1 MKQLLYLIYALT
13 IIGCVDNRQQTDTIN
28 LTNTIKSVSDPK
40 NEHTK
45 VDAVSNDYRILPID
59 ESGSDPTLVAFLTNL
74 RKIVSRKDTSGL
86 FKSMDTAIVVS
97 YGGGIYGIDAFS
109 ENWNLDNS
117 NKSEL
122 WTILKQILSMGGTWE
137 NDEGKYFCI
146 PYTQSNK
153 TFSKFN
159 YDFDWYFTA
168 VCISP
173 NVTVYQEPKKTSSK
187 LATLS
192 YDIVEMDHE
201 FMKADFTKI
210 HTIDKKVKGFI
221 KSSDLFF
228 SAAEHLIIKKIDD
241 KWKITAFAP
250 FD

>member
-1 MKQLLYLIYALT
+1 MTFLGCGDNLKQADNNNVADT
-13 IIGCVDNRQQTDTIN
+13 IISNKEVDNGTDQ
-28 LTNTIKSVSDPK
+28 SDYK
-40 NEHTK
+40 
-45 VDAVSNDYRILPID
+45 ILPID
-59 ESGSDPTLVAFLTNL
+59 ESESDPTLVAFINNL
-74 RKIVSRKDTSGL
+74 KKVVSNKDTSGL
-86 FKSMDTAIVVS
+86 FQSLDTAIIVS
-97 YGGGIYGIDAFS
+97 HGGGVYGVKEFS
-109 ENWNLDNS
+109 KNWQLDKPD
-117 NKSEL
+117 KSEL
-122 WTILKQILSMGGTWE
+122 WTILNRILSMGGTWE
-137 NDEGKYFCI
+137 NDEDKYFCI

-153 TFSKFN
+153 AFSKYK

-173 NVTVYQEPKKTSSK
+173 SVTVYREPKTTSAK

-210 HTIDKKVKGFI
+210 HTIDKKVQGYVKTT
-221 KSSDLFF
+221 DLIY
-228 SAAEHLIIKKIDD
+228 SADQHLVIKKIDD

>member
-1 MKQLLYLIYALT
+1 MTFLGCGDNLKQADNNNVADT
-13 IIGCVDNRQQTDTIN
+13 IISNKEVDNGTDQ
-28 LTNTIKSVSDPK
+28 SDYK
-40 NEHTK
+40 
-45 VDAVSNDYRILPID
+45 ILPID
-59 ESGSDPTLVAFLTNL
+59 ESESDHTLVAFINNL
-74 RKIVSRKDTSGL
+74 KKAVSNKDTSGL
-86 FKSMDTAIVVS
+86 FQSLDTAIIVS
-97 YGGGIYGIDAFS
+97 HGGGVYGVKEFS
-109 ENWNLDNS
+109 KNWQLDKPD
-117 NKSEL
+117 KSEL
-122 WTILKQILSMGGTWE
+122 WTILDRILSVGGTWE
-137 NDEGKYFCI
+137 NDEDKYFCI

-153 TFSKFN
+153 AFSKYK

-173 NVTVYQEPKKTSSK
+173 NVTVYREPKTTSAK

-210 HTIDKKVKGFI
+210 HTIDKKVQGYVKTT
-221 KSSDLFF
+221 DLIY
-228 SAAEHLIIKKIDD
+228 SADQHLVIKKIDD